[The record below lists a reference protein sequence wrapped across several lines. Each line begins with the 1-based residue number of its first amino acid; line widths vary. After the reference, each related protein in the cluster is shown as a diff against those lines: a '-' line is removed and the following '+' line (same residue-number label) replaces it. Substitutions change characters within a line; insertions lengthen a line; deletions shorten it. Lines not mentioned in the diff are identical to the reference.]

1 MNVLKWLEDWYSKKC
16 NGDWE
21 HTFGLQINT
30 IDNPGWSISIDIK
43 ETSLEGLQIPYA
55 CFENSEDDWYC
66 YKVENDKYDAFGDAS
81 KLEFLLLNFRKIVE
95 SKR

>member
-1 MNVLKWLEDWYSKKC
+1 MNVLEWLEDWYSKEC

-43 ETSLEGLQIPYA
+43 GTNLEGLQIPYGY
-55 CFENSEDDWYC
+55 FENNENDWYG
-66 YKVENDKYDAFGDAS
+66 YKVENDKYDAFGDAF
-81 KLEFLLLNFRKIVE
+81 KLEFLLLNFQKIVE